1 MMEGDLKQL
10 PKDAYMV
17 GLDIGTTK
25 ISVMI
30 GRKNEYD
37 KLEILGTGRAVSNG
51 VSRGIVANIDK
62 TVESIKEA
70 VEEAKLKSGLE
81 IEDVFIGIA
90 GQHIKS
96 LQHRGEIVR
105 DNIEVEIDKEDIAK
119 LKSNMFKLITIPGEE
134 VIHVI
139 PQEYTVDGEDG
150 IQDPKGMAGVK
161 LEANFHVITAQVGA
175 VRNIIRCVEKAGLKP
190 KDLILEPFASA
201 DATLDADELR
211 EGVALVDIGG
221 GTTDVA
227 IFLDNI
233 IRHTAVIPFG
243 GNVITKDI
251 KVGLEILEKQ
261 AELLKIKFGSAWP
274 GENKDNEIVSIPGL
288 RGREPK
294 EITLKNLS
302 KIIHARVVEIIEQV
316 YVEIKN
322 YGHEEQKKKL
332 IAGIVLTGGG
342 AQLKHLK
349 QLVEYI
355 TGMDTRVGFPN
366 EHLAGESDDE
376 ITSPLY
382 ATAVGLV
389 MDGLKRNERK
399 KAEAI
404 LEEVTSENI
413 MSETDDSETR
423 VKQPVKERR
432 SFLDKLTERVKD
444 FLDNAE

>member
-1 MMEGDLKQL
+1 
-10 PKDAYMV
+10 MV

-30 GRKNEYD
+30 GRKNQYG

-51 VSRGIVANIDK
+51 VARGIVANIDK
-62 TVESIKEA
+62 TVDSIKEA
-70 VEEAKLKSGLE
+70 IKEANKKSGIE
-81 IEDVFIGIA
+81 IGEVFVGIA

-96 LQHRGEIVR
+96 LQHRGELVR
-105 DNIEVEIDKEDIAK
+105 DNIEIEIEKSDIDK

-190 KDLILEPFASA
+190 KELVLEPFASA
-201 DATLDADELR
+201 VATLDDDELR

-251 KVGLEILEKQ
+251 KTGLSILEKQ
-261 AELLKIKFGSAWP
+261 AELLKVKFGSAMYTEDQ
-274 GENKDNEIVSIPGL
+274 ENVMVSIPGL

-294 EITLKNLS
+294 EIAVKNLS
-302 KIIHARVVEIIEQV
+302 EIIGARYKEIIDLV
-316 YVEIKN
+316 YHQIKVSGYEN
-322 YGHEEQKKKL
+322 KL
-332 IAGIVLTGGG
+332 MTGIVITGGG
-342 AQLKHLK
+342 AQIRNLK
-349 QLVEYI
+349 QLVSFV
-355 TGMDTRVGFPN
+355 TGKETRIGYPN
-366 EHLAGESDDE
+366 EHLGSESKD
-376 ITSPLY
+376 IVVSPMY
-382 ATAVGLV
+382 ATGVGLV
-389 MDGLKRNERK
+389 MKGFEHAEYTNTPSKRATNINTNENTVIDKESVVSDRNVELTLMDK
-399 KAEAI
+399 FTGWFTE
-404 LEEVTSENI
+404 ENI
-413 MSETDDSETR
+413 D
-423 VKQPVKERR
+423 
-432 SFLDKLTERVKD
+432 
-444 FLDNAE
+444 

>member
-1 MMEGDLKQL
+1 MEERNQHINTGD
-10 PKDAYMV
+10 YMV

-30 GRKNEYD
+30 GRKNQYG

-51 VSRGIVANIDK
+51 VARGIVANIDK
-62 TVESIKEA
+62 TVDSIKEA
-70 VEEAKLKSGLE
+70 ITEAKKKSGIE
-81 IEDVFIGIA
+81 IDEVFVGIA

-96 LQHRGEIVR
+96 LQHRGELVR
-105 DNIEVEIDKEDIAK
+105 DNIEIEKADIDK

-175 VRNIIRCVEKAGLKP
+175 VRNIIRCVEKAGLRP
-190 KDLILEPFASA
+190 KELVLEPFASA
-201 DATLDADELR
+201 VATLDEDELR

-251 KVGLEILEKQ
+251 KTGLSILEKQ
-261 AELLKIKFGSAWP
+261 AELLKIKFGSAMYTVDQ
-274 GENKDNEIVSIPGL
+274 ENVMVSIPGL

-294 EITLKNLS
+294 EIAVKNLS
-302 KIIHARVVEIIEQV
+302 EIIGSRYKEIIDLV
-316 YVEIKN
+316 YHQIKVSGYEN
-322 YGHEEQKKKL
+322 KL
-332 IAGIVLTGGG
+332 MTGIVITGGG
-342 AQLKHLK
+342 AQIRNLK
-349 QLVEYI
+349 QLVAFV
-355 TGMDTRVGFPN
+355 TGKETRIGYPN
-366 EHLAGESDDE
+366 EHLGSESKD
-376 ITSPLY
+376 TVVSPMY
-382 ATAVGLV
+382 ATGVGLV
-389 MDGLKRNERK
+389 LKGFEHAEYTNAPKKVAVPVIKEAVDVEQSIEPTLMDRISGWFTE
-399 KAEAI
+399 
-404 LEEVTSENI
+404 ENI
-413 MSETDDSETR
+413 D
-423 VKQPVKERR
+423 
-432 SFLDKLTERVKD
+432 
-444 FLDNAE
+444 